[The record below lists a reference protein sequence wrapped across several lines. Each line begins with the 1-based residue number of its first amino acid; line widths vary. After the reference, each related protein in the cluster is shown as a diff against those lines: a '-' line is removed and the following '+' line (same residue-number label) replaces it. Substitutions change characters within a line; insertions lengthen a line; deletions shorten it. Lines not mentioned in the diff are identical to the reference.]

1 MKHNRYLLLFEY
13 NEHKE
18 ENKAISDAAL
28 DFFNLD
34 KETFFFFG
42 KVDGFFKFSSIYS
55 DDLHINL
62 EIKYEKNRN
71 CFILFGKEFFLN
83 MKELDPFNIITHEQ
97 SKIKN
102 LVDHLK
108 DIYDFTSFAS
118 CFRINLKHIKG
129 DDYDKEPLYDLDKE
143 IMKRDIPK
151 EISEQMFANREF
163 FKNYLSQKNFFFFT
177 AMVLTATPEAH
188 SFFNGD
194 FNYHE

>member
-1 MKHNRYLLLFEY
+1 MKHNRYSLLFEY

-34 KETFFFFG
+34 KEKFFFFG
-42 KVDGFFKFSSIYS
+42 KVDGFFRFYSIYS
-55 DDLHINL
+55 DDLHIKL
-62 EIKYEKNRN
+62 DIKYEKNRN

-83 MKELDPFNIITHEQ
+83 MKEFDPFNVITFEQ

-102 LVDHLK
+102 FVYHLK
-108 DIYDFTSFAS
+108 DTYGFTSFS
-118 CFRINLKHIKG
+118 SYFQINLKHITG
-129 DDYDKEPLYDLDKE
+129 DDYNKEPLYDLDKE

-151 EISEQMFANREF
+151 EISEQMFANQEF
-163 FKNYLSQKNFFFFT
+163 FKNYLSQKYFLLFT
-177 AMVLTATPEAH
+177 AMVLNATPEAH

>member
-1 MKHNRYLLLFEY
+1 MKHNRYSLLFEY

-34 KETFFFFG
+34 KEKFFFFG
-42 KVDGFFKFSSIYS
+42 KVGGFFRFSSIYS

-71 CFILFGKEFFLN
+71 CFILFCKEFFLN
-83 MKELDPFNIITHEQ
+83 MKEFDPFNAITFEQ
-97 SKIKN
+97 SKIKDS
-102 LVDHLK
+102 VYHLK
-108 DIYDFTSFAS
+108 DTYGFTSFDS
-118 CFRINLKHIKG
+118 HFRINLKHITG
-129 DDYDKEPLYDLDKE
+129 DDYNQEPLYELDKE

-151 EISEQMFANREF
+151 EISDQMFANREF
-163 FKNYLSQKNFFFFT
+163 FKNYLNQKNFLLFT
-177 AMVLTATPEAH
+177 AMVLNATPEAH